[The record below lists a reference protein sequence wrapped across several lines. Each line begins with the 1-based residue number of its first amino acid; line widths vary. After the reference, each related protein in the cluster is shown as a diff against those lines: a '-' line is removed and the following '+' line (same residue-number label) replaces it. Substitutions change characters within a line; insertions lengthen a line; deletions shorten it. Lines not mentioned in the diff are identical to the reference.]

1 MTDGTDASR
10 RITGIATR
18 RSRAGAS
25 STMKIEENTAIASAS
40 TTAAPVLSS
49 VP

>member
-1 MTDGTDASR
+1 MTDGTDASS

-18 RSRAGAS
+18 RSRGGAS
-25 STMKIEENTAIASAS
+25 STMKIDDSTAIARPS
-40 TTAAPVLSS
+40 TTAMPVVSS